1 MSMNFVLK
9 QPSNIAQMRAQ
20 KEGAYGGYIL
30 CYMQK
35 KEKKVLR
42 YAPYHAHPGCKKNL
56 VCSGNGKGNDPD
68 KPLRKSKKP
77 AIGLITDF
85 FDGGSG
91 GIRTHVPL
99 RTTAFRVRLVMTT
112 SIRFLILC
120 ARMEECV
127 VRASS
132 RHKSLPIIPYL
143 FVKFKYERKDFCRS
157 TGKSIERTKRA
168 ARGRSFL

>member
-1 MSMNFVLK
+1 MSEI
-9 QPSNIAQMRAQ
+9 S
-20 KEGAYGGYIL
+20 L

-42 YAPYHAHPGCKKNL
+42 YAPYHVHPGCKKKL

-112 SIRFLILC
+112 SIRFPILC

-157 TGKSIERTKRA
+157 AGKSIARTKRA
-168 ARGRSFL
+168 VRGRSFL

>member
-1 MSMNFVLK
+1 MLYFVPMNFVLK

-20 KEGAYGGYIL
+20 NESAYDGYIL

-42 YAPYHAHPGCKKNL
+42 YAPYHAHLGCKRKNL

-77 AIGLITDF
+77 AISLITDF

-99 RTTAFRVRLVMTT
+99 RTTAFRV
-112 SIRFLILC
+112 
-120 ARMEECV
+120 
-127 VRASS
+127 
-132 RHKSLPIIPYL
+132 L
-143 FVKFKYERKDFCRS
+143 FVLGTFVSAVVGGGSFGNGENPCAATDF
-157 TGKSIERTKRA
+157 GRA
-168 ARGRSFL
+168 DRY

>member
-1 MSMNFVLK
+1 MLYFVPMNFVLK

-20 KEGAYGGYIL
+20 NEGAYDGYIL

-42 YAPYHAHPGCKKNL
+42 YAPYHAHLGCKTKNL

-77 AIGLITDF
+77 AISLITDF

-112 SIRFLILC
+112 SILLHDHSNISQDPQ
-120 ARMEECV
+120 
-127 VRASS
+127 VR
-132 RHKSLPIIPYL
+132 KMC
-143 FVKFKYERKDFCRS
+143 FCFS
-157 TGKSIERTKRA
+157 D
-168 ARGRSFL
+168 

>member
-1 MSMNFVLK
+1 MLYFVPMNFVLK

-20 KEGAYGGYIL
+20 NEGAYDGYIL

-42 YAPYHAHPGCKKNL
+42 YAPYHAHLGCKTKNL

-77 AIGLITDF
+77 AISLITDF

-99 RTTAFRVRLVMTT
+99 LTTAFRG
-112 SIRFLILC
+112 S
-120 ARMEECV
+120 
-127 VRASS
+127 
-132 RHKSLPIIPYL
+132 
-143 FVKFKYERKDFCRS
+143 
-157 TGKSIERTKRA
+157 
-168 ARGRSFL
+168 

>member
-1 MSMNFVLK
+1 MNFVLK

-20 KEGAYGGYIL
+20 NEGAYDGYIL

-42 YAPYHAHPGCKKNL
+42 YAPYHAHLGCKTKNL
-56 VCSGNGKGNDPD
+56 VCSGNEKGNDPD

-77 AIGLITDF
+77 AISLITDF

-99 RTTAFRVRLVMTT
+99 RTTAFRAFYATV
-112 SIRFLILC
+112 
-120 ARMEECV
+120 
-127 VRASS
+127 
-132 RHKSLPIIPYL
+132 
-143 FVKFKYERKDFCRS
+143 
-157 TGKSIERTKRA
+157 TGVPVL
-168 ARGRSFL
+168 GSFL

>member
-1 MSMNFVLK
+1 MLYFVPMNFVLK

-20 KEGAYGGYIL
+20 NEGAYDGYIL

-42 YAPYHAHPGCKKNL
+42 YAPYHAHLGCKRKNL

-77 AIGLITDF
+77 AISLITDF

-91 GIRTHVPL
+91 GIRTEYFFITLQSPV
-99 RTTAFRVRLVMTT
+99 
-112 SIRFLILC
+112 
-120 ARMEECV
+120 
-127 VRASS
+127 
-132 RHKSLPIIPYL
+132 
-143 FVKFKYERKDFCRS
+143 
-157 TGKSIERTKRA
+157 
-168 ARGRSFL
+168 